1 MKQISKFFLAV
12 LMMVV
17 STTIA
22 LASSGPGDP
31 VTGIVK
37 DAKGAP
43 VVGAVVTDD
52 AQKAFSTTDEN
63 GAFAIVPT
71 TSNIVVTSLG
81 FKTKTVYVKPGQV
94 VNVVLEDDTTL
105 LDDAVVVG
113 YAVQSRANL
122 TGAVATVDV
131 ENPNALGVVE
141 TFSGAS
147 AIVAADAAAK
157 TADVTLVE
165 LRIARGMCG
174 KSYLIMT
181 GEVAAVQAAVDNAK
195 VAAGDKGM
203 LLDYSVTPNPDPKLW
218 EKIL

>member
-1 MKQISKFFLAV
+1 MAKAIG
-12 LMMVV
+12 MVEYTTV
-17 STTIA
+17 STGIQAADT
-22 LASSGPGDP
+22 LVKTAS
-31 VTGIVK
+31 VEIIE
-37 DAKGAP
+37 A
-43 VVGAVVTDD
+43 
-52 AQKAFSTTDEN
+52 
-63 GAFAIVPT
+63 
-71 TSNIVVTSLG
+71 
-81 FKTKTVYVKPGQV
+81 QV
-94 VNVVLEDDTTL
+94 VCPGKYIVIISGELSAIKASIDAAKVRHGDNLIDSFVLGNVHEGVFP
-105 LDDAVVVG
+105 AI
-113 YAVQSRANL
+113 Y
-122 TGAVATVDV
+122 ATVDV